1 MDENR
6 SLHFL
11 AASLRSVTILSRERN
26 LFECPLRD
34 DPLELDSDEEP
45 LPDALES
52 DEPNHL
58 Q

>member
-26 LFECPLRD
+26 LFECPLCD
-34 DPLELDSDEEP
+34 EPLELESDEEP

-52 DEPNHL
+52 DEPFHL